1 MVISHCAGCFSNGLE
16 CSFFL
21 GFIDAQNSD
30 SLKLLCKDLQTLCE
44 AKLLLRVLKRNP
56 SPVLK
61 RNDLTAVSPIVK
73 KYAQNFN
80 SPSLNYQPWGRT
92 NKKFRKNFTSRMS
105 FFQVFHLLLF
115 FFLSLL
121 LFLLFK
127 EAVFNS
133 VLRKFK
139 NNTPRQTTNL
149 LGCYFPLFY
158 SLV

>member
-1 MVISHCAGCFSNGLE
+1 MKSRETDFANKRSYSFTRRAKKKEEIYLYLVIQVLEMVISHYAGCFSNGLE

-44 AKLLLRVLKRNP
+44 AKLLLRVLKRNL

-80 SPSLNYQPWGRT
+80 SPSLNNR
-92 NKKFRKNFTSRMS
+92 S
-105 FFQVFHLLLF
+105 
-115 FFLSLL
+115 
-121 LFLLFK
+121 
-127 EAVFNS
+127 
-133 VLRKFK
+133 
-139 NNTPRQTTNL
+139 
-149 LGCYFPLFY
+149 
-158 SLV
+158 

>member
-1 MVISHCAGCFSNGLE
+1 MIQVLEMVISHCAGCFSNGLE

-44 AKLLLRVLKRNP
+44 AKLLLRVLKRNL

-80 SPSLNYQPWGRT
+80 SPSLNYR
-92 NKKFRKNFTSRMS
+92 S
-105 FFQVFHLLLF
+105 
-115 FFLSLL
+115 
-121 LFLLFK
+121 
-127 EAVFNS
+127 
-133 VLRKFK
+133 
-139 NNTPRQTTNL
+139 
-149 LGCYFPLFY
+149 
-158 SLV
+158 